1 MAGLRFW
8 KTPENPARNE
18 TRAGHQGDR
27 ARAWAD
33 PAASPP
39 AVSPVALA
47 LAPVIAHAPNR
58 RELLRQAEATRQREL
73 SQAAGRGCR
82 GCPGRKLPP
91 GGVMRTVAT
100 RGGP

>member
-8 KTPENPARNE
+8 KTPENPARQ
-18 TRAGHQGDR
+18 TVS
-27 ARAWAD
+27 
-33 PAASPP
+33 PA
-39 AVSPVALA
+39 AVSPIASA
-47 LAPVIAHAPNR
+47 APPVIAHAANR